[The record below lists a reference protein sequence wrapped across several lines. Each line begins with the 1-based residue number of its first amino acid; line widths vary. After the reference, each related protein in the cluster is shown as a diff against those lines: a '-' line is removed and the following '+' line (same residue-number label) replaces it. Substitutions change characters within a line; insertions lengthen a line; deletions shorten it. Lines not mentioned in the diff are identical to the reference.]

1 MTEQGSWRSYR
12 IGKALLWGGFILYLP
27 CVLILSFAFEALG
40 MPGDLV
46 AVGAFAWMA
55 LWVVNGLLWAKFSC
69 PNCSNCF
76 FIRGPLGIG
85 NLWDFRCGHCGAVR
99 ESGAS

>member
-1 MTEQGSWRSYR
+1 VSAELNVRASDGDLSDMTEQGSWRSYR

-55 LWVVNGLLWAKFSC
+55 LWVVNGLL
-69 PNCSNCF
+69 
-76 FIRGPLGIG
+76 
-85 NLWDFRCGHCGAVR
+85 
-99 ESGAS
+99 